1 MRVRLSFSGCIDH
14 AWLEFS
20 GSGLAAGL
28 SRCLLVLLTLMFLA
42 NPARPQSKADEP
54 SKLNIEDL
62 MNIAVTSVSKK
73 EQKMSQVATAIFVIS
88 EEDISRSVATNVPDL
103 LRMDPGLDVGQIDA
117 SAWAISARGFNLQFA
132 DKLPV
137 LMDGR
142 AVHTPLFGRVNWDT
156 LDVPFEDIGRTEV
169 IP

>member
-1 MRVRLSFSGCIDH
+1 M
-14 AWLEFS
+14 
-20 GSGLAAGL
+20 
-28 SRCLLVLLTLMFLA
+28 LLTMAFLA
-42 NPARPQSKADEP
+42 TPARPQDKSQDL
-54 SKLNIEDL
+54 SKLSLDDL
-62 MNIAVTSVSKK
+62 MNIQVTSVSKK
-73 EQKMSQVATAIFVIS
+73 EQKMSKVAAVFVIT
-88 EEDISRSVATNVPDL
+88 EEDIRRSGATNVPDM
-103 LRMDPGLDVGQIDA
+103 LRMVPGLDVGQTDA